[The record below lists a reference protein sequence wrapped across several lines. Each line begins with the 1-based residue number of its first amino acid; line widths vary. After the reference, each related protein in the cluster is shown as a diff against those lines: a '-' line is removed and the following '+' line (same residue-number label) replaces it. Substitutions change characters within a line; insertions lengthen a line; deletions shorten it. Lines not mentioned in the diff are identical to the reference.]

1 MTACADLIFWILF
14 IAEMQNQCAATWS
27 CCMGGVHPCGRVGP
41 PAAGR
46 SCSPHWPGVASPII
60 CRAALALEA
69 TPARLGLVS
78 GHRWCVGVRWPSKR
92 PVPLNLLLVKG
103 GARAHVRL
111 GVRSGVVVP

>member
-60 CRAALALEA
+60 CRSALAIEAQRGVASLANTARYGLRYAPCAAL
-69 TPARLGLVS
+69 
-78 GHRWCVGVRWPSKR
+78 RWLRAAHDNLYLP
-92 PVPLNLLLVKG
+92 PPHNPL
-103 GARAHVRL
+103 
-111 GVRSGVVVP
+111 PT